1 MARRVSR
8 TSARRACSGPP
19 VGGLAQRVWGGVG
32 REHGPGTQPP
42 CPLST
47 SLGPL
52 LAPPQAGRVAGDV
65 GTGAVA
71 AGAIVIAGAVGPAA
85 QQIATIAITE
95 GVHVLIGSVLALV
108 SGLVMITRLPQLP
121 GARHR
126 RSGARREAVYS
137 LAPRV

>member
-1 MARRVSR
+1 M
-8 TSARRACSGPP
+8 
-19 VGGLAQRVWGGVG
+19 
-32 REHGPGTQPP
+32 
-42 CPLST
+42 
-47 SLGPL
+47 
-52 LAPPQAGRVAGDV
+52 PPQAGRVAGDV